1 MECSLLDRIG
11 CTALVEPPDK
21 NLGEMLDAAFLP
33 RHVMVVPHVE
43 SPHHHETFPLL
54 LIQVCVVPSVG
65 KLVQDDQSVRIA
77 HVDSQRIGAG
87 AATEEALGPEPYID
101 ATAEGA
107 ALSFDEAT
115 QLGYDVASTL
125 GTRGRQVAE

>member
-1 MECSLLDRIG
+1 MIDRIG

-43 SPHHHETFPLL
+43 SPHHHETFQLL

-87 AATEEALGPEPYID
+87 AEYGIGPVTAGIVGVKVHLG
-101 ATAEGA
+101 G
-107 ALSFDEAT
+107 
-115 QLGYDVASTL
+115 G
-125 GTRGRQVAE
+125 